1 MVSSPPEK
9 YRFGLGFFPR
19 GSCFAL
25 ARSRPRRA
33 LRPPLAVRV
42 GRVVAPIA
50 FTGVLAS
57 GIAVAIWPQP
67 EYTAAVP
74 APAAA
79 TPTPAGTTS
88 ASARTSRGEASRPAV
103 KSSASAKAFRGTP
116 SAKEKQ
122 PTFQPSK
129 TAAKAVRQ
137 SASLRATGTRY
148 TTTGVNVR
156 SQPSVDGKVI
166 TVLTAGSKVSIT
178 TGSAP
183 GWAAIMY
190 DQQRR
195 WVRSEYLSTR
205 KPSTSSSS
213 SSSTSAATSSGISYA
228 PCKSG
233 SSVESGLTPDAIRVH
248 RAICA
253 RYPQVTSYGG
263 VRADS
268 LPYHPSGR
276 ALDAMISNSTVGWQI
291 ANWVRANASRLGVSE
306 VIYSQR
312 IWTVQR
318 SSEGWRPMSDRGSAT
333 ANHYDHVHI
342 TVYGNSGTG

>member
-1 MVSSPPEK
+1 M
-9 YRFGLGFFPR
+9 
-19 GSCFAL
+19 

-88 ASARTSRGEASRPAV
+88 ASARASRDEASRPAV

-137 SASLRATGTRY
+137 SASLRATGIRY
-148 TTTGVNVR
+148 TTAGVNVR
-156 SQPSVDGKVI
+156 SEPSVNGKVI

-178 TGSAP
+178 SGSVP

-190 DQQRR
+190 DNQRR
-195 WVRSEYLSTR
+195 WVRSEYLSTK

-213 SSSTSAATSSGISYA
+213 SAATFSGISYA

>member
-1 MVSSPPEK
+1 V
-9 YRFGLGFFPR
+9 
-19 GSCFAL
+19 
-25 ARSRPRRA
+25 
-33 LRPPLAVRV
+33 
-42 GRVVAPIA
+42 
-50 FTGVLAS
+50 
-57 GIAVAIWPQP
+57 
-67 EYTAAVP
+67 
-74 APAAA
+74 
-79 TPTPAGTTS
+79 
-88 ASARTSRGEASRPAV
+88 
-103 KSSASAKAFRGTP
+103 KAFRGTP

-137 SASLRATGTRY
+137 SASLRATGIRY
-148 TTTGVNVR
+148 TTAGVNVR
-156 SQPSVDGKVI
+156 SEPSVNGKVI
-166 TVLTAGSKVSIT
+166 TVLTAGSNVSIT
-178 TGSAP
+178 SGSVP

-190 DQQRR
+190 DNQRR
-195 WVRSEYLSTR
+195 WVRSEYLSTK

-213 SSSTSAATSSGISYA
+213 SAATFSGISYA

-312 IWTVQR
+312 IWTIQR

>member
-1 MVSSPPEK
+1 
-9 YRFGLGFFPR
+9 
-19 GSCFAL
+19 
-25 ARSRPRRA
+25 
-33 LRPPLAVRV
+33 
-42 GRVVAPIA
+42 VAPIA

-57 GIAVAIWPQP
+57 GVAVAIWPQP

-74 APAAA
+74 APAVA
-79 TPTPAGTTS
+79 TPTPTAVVS
-88 ASARTSRGEASRPAV
+88 ASARTSRDEASRPAV
-103 KSSASAKAFRGTP
+103 KSFASAKAFKATP

-122 PTFQPSK
+122 PTLQPSR

-137 SASLRATGTRY
+137 SASLSATGIRY

-156 SQPSVDGKVI
+156 SDPSVDGKVI
-166 TVLTAGSKVSIT
+166 SVLTAGSKVSTT
-178 TGSAP
+178 TGSVP
-183 GWAAIMY
+183 GWTAIIY
-190 DQQRR
+190 DKQRR
-195 WVRSEYLSTR
+195 WVRSEYLSAK
-205 KPSTSSSS
+205 KPST
-213 SSSTSAATSSGISYA
+213 STSAATSSGISYA

-233 SSVESGLTPDAIRVH
+233 SAVESGLTPDAIRVH

-253 RYPQVTSYGG
+253 RYPQVTTYYG

-276 ALDAMISNSTVGWQI
+276 ALDAMISDSNVGWQI

-318 SSEGWRPMSDRGSAT
+318 SSEGWRYMSDRGSAT
-333 ANHYDHVHI
+333 ANHYDHVHV

>member
-9 YRFGLGFFPR
+9 YRFGLGFFPG
-19 GSCFAL
+19 GSWFAL
-25 ARSRPRRA
+25 ALARPRRA

-79 TPTPAGTTS
+79 TPTPAGTTT

-190 DQQRR
+190 DNQRR
-195 WVRSEYLSTR
+195 WVRSEYLSTK

-213 SSSTSAATSSGISYA
+213 SATTFSGISSA

-263 VRADS
+263 GRADS
-268 LPYHPSGR
+268 LPYHPSRR

>member
-1 MVSSPPEK
+1 MYYSGE
-9 YRFGLGFFPR
+9 LLT
-19 GSCFAL
+19 L

-57 GIAVAIWPQP
+57 GVAIAIWPQP

-74 APAAA
+74 APAVA
-79 TPTPAGTTS
+79 TPTPTGASS
-88 ASARTSRGEASRPAV
+88 ASARTSREEVSRPAV
-103 KSSASAKAFRGTP
+103 KGSASAKAFKATP
-116 SAKEKQ
+116 SAKEKP
-122 PTFQPSK
+122 PTFQASK
-129 TAAKAVRQ
+129 TATAVAQ
-137 SASLRATGTRY
+137 SASLRVTGIRY

-156 SQPSVDGKVI
+156 SEPSVDGKLI
-166 TVLTAGSKVSIT
+166 SVLTSGSKVSIAN
-178 TGSAP
+178 GSVS
-183 GWAAIMY
+183 GWTAIVY
-190 DQQRR
+190 DKQRR
-195 WVRSEYLSTR
+195 WVRSEYLSAK
-205 KPSTSSSS
+205 KPS
-213 SSSTSAATSSGISYA
+213 SSSTAVSSGISAA

-233 SSVESGLTPDAIRVH
+233 SAVEAGLTPDAIRVH

-276 ALDAMISNSTVGWQI
+276 ALDSMISNSTIGWQI
-291 ANWVRANASRLGVSE
+291 ANWVRANASRLGASE

-318 SSEGWRPMSDRGSAT
+318 SSEGWRYMSDRGSAT
-333 ANHYDHVHI
+333 ANHYDHVHV